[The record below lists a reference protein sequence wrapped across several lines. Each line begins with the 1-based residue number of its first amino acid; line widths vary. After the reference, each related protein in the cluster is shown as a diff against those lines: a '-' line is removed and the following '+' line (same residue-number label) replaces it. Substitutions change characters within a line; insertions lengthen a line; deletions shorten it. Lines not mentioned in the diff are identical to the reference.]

1 MEEDPTRRNTQN
13 QPAEVSAP
21 EGWTNTTV
29 AGKALGV
36 SPRTVL
42 SYIRRGLLEGRA
54 EGEGVKRTWYVS
66 IDSLNA
72 LRVQRFAQG
81 SAEVFR
87 ESSAEQVAESVAEAL
102 TKISERLAEEAAQ
115 AAEFRTRLELTEQA
129 QSSVE
134 EEARKLR
141 EENER
146 LRAQLVGTERRSSK
160 GFWRTIFRGRRG
172 RPPAWR

>member
-1 MEEDPTRRNTQN
+1 
-13 QPAEVSAP
+13 
-21 EGWTNTTV
+21 
-29 AGKALGV
+29 
-36 SPRTVL
+36 VL

-72 LRVQRFAQG
+72 LRAQRFAQG

-102 TKISERLAEEAAQ
+102 MHISERLAEEAAQ
-115 AAEFRTRLELTEQA
+115 AAEFRTRLELTEQT

-141 EENER
+141 EENEL

-160 GFWRTIFRGRRG
+160 GFWRRILRGRRG
-172 RPPAWR
+172 NPPAWR